1 MRSPAPGRLLVYG
14 IYGYAGRLV
23 GELAV
28 HRGLDLV
35 VAGRNREQ
43 TSLAARVLGVESRTF
58 ALNDPDVLDEALRD
72 VDVVAHCAGPYE
84 RTAELMVAA
93 CLRTGT
99 HYLDLA
105 GEANVFEAIYRHD
118 GEAHAAG
125 VALVPGV
132 GFDVVPTDHL
142 VAVAESA
149 PMGRFETP

>member
-1 MRSPAPGRLLVYG
+1 MRSLAPGRLLVYG
-14 IYGYAGRLV
+14 IYAYTGRLV